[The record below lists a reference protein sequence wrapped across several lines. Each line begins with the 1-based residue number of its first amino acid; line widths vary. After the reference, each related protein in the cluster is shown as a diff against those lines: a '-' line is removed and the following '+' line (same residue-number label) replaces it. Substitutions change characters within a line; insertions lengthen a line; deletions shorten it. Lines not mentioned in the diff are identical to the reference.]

1 MNLQFPISAQ
11 VAEPWPGLCL
21 VAPKNETVPERRSL
35 FRSRRRARKDE
46 DHGSVILHPQGEDIS
61 TSVDERLKCIIN

>member
-21 VAPKNETVPERRSL
+21 VAPKNETVPEGDSSEEESIPL
-35 FRSRRRARKDE
+35 QEKS
-46 DHGSVILHPQGEDIS
+46 
-61 TSVDERLKCIIN
+61 